1 MSKYDYRTFY
11 RSFDDDRYERD
22 DDDDRYERDDDD
34 RYERDDDDDRY
45 ERDDDNDHEH
55 DYGHVDADDVVTV
68 GGVTYTETSDDVY
81 VSSTGATI
89 IEADDDYG
97 HVDADDVVTVG
108 GVTYTETSDDV
119 YVSSTGATIIEADDD
134 YDHLDADDVVTVD
147 GVTYTETSDDV
158 YVSSTGAT
166 FIEAEDRY
174 DTDFVVEALN
184 ASNATN
190 YESSS
195 DSIRFTTTKEVQVTG
210 SAVDMEDFSAIIS
223 HIVGVNTL
231 SAKGQVAADVDGN
244 GTVDINDAVQVLL
257 KIWNG
262 TQTNEFALVGASDI
276 STAELVMIGDVN
288 DSASYIDMIA

>member
-34 RYERDDDDDRY
+34 DRYERDDDDDRYERDDDDDRYERDDDDDRY

-55 DYGHVDADDVVTV
+55 DYDHVDADD
-68 GGVTYTETSDDVY
+68 
-81 VSSTGATI
+81 I
-89 IEADDDYG
+89 
-97 HVDADDVVTVG
+97 VTVG

-134 YDHLDADDVVTVD
+134 YDHVDADDIVTVG

>member
-34 RYERDDDDDRY
+34 DRY

-55 DYGHVDADDVVTV
+55 DYDHVDADDIVTV
-68 GGVTYTETSDDVY
+68 G
-81 VSSTGATI
+81 
-89 IEADDDYG
+89 
-97 HVDADDVVTVG
+97 
-108 GVTYTETSDDV
+108 
-119 YVSSTGATIIEADDD
+119 
-134 YDHLDADDVVTVD
+134 

>member
-22 DDDDRYERDDDD
+22 DDDDRYERDDDDDRYERDDDDD

-89 IEADDDYG
+89 IEADDDYD
-97 HVDADDVVTVG
+97 HVDADDIVTVG
-108 GVTYTETSDDV
+108 
-119 YVSSTGATIIEADDD
+119 
-134 YDHLDADDVVTVD
+134 